1 MTPLV
6 GRGRELSLLEAL
18 IGGTAKGGGSLVLT
32 GEAGAG
38 KSALLTAASSAARSR
53 GMKILAAAGVQSES
67 RLPFAGLHQ
76 LLRPVLAGADELPAR
91 QRTALLSA
99 FGMADQD
106 ATELFLTA
114 LAALDLL
121 ADVAVSSPLLLIA
134 EDAQWLDR
142 PTCDVLAFIARR
154 IEAEPIALLAAVR
167 EGHDSQLTQGGL
179 PELRVSGLDDDAAGA
194 LLDAHASNLAASV
207 RKRLLAEAA
216 GNPLALIELHASLG
230 SGQAGGSTPL
240 PSQLPLSTRLE
251 EAFAARAAE
260 LPAATRTLLLIAAA
274 DESGTLAEV
283 ASAAAVV
290 RGEDVSVEAI
300 QPAVSARLIEA
311 DATELRFRHPLVR
324 SAVYQAASLADRQAA
339 HGALARVLAGQPDRS
354 AWHRA
359 AGITGYD
366 EEVATELETAA
377 ARAVQRGAVSVAV
390 TALERAAQLS
400 SEPSRRA
407 RRLLHAAEL
416 AVELGLRE
424 DAARLLHAAEHLSL
438 TSHDLGRMAWIRE
451 MADPGVPGD
460 PARMRSLAE
469 AAVQM
474 SAEGDTGLALNL
486 LWAAAMGGFWADRG
500 RAASSQIVTA
510 AEQLPV
516 DDDDP
521 RVLSIL
527 AYAAPIERAA
537 VIIDRVSRHSPN
549 SSDPEAMGLLGNA
562 AATVGA
568 FDLAEPFVTAAAA
581 GLREQGRL
589 AALAQVLVLRA
600 WAEIHLARWDVARSD
615 AEEAARLA
623 LETGQP
629 IWAAGARAGQAI
641 LAGLR
646 GEQEAAE
653 ALSTQAEQAGLT
665 LGARSVLCVTQL
677 ARGLTALSS
686 GRHAD
691 AYGHL
696 RRMFDSSDPAYHHME
711 SCWAIGNL
719 AEAAVRSGNRDDA
732 RGVVARLEP
741 LAAQTPSP
749 WFHVAMRHARPL
761 LADDQD
767 AEALFRAGLN
777 ADLTRWPLDRARLLL
792 AYGAWLRR
800 QRRVAEA
807 RVPLR
812 TARDSFDA
820 LGVVSFGE
828 RARQELRASGE
839 TSRRRVPQA
848 RDQLSPQQLQI
859 LKMAAE
865 GLSNREIGQKLY
877 LSDRTVGAHL
887 YRAFPKLGITSR
899 SQLGTVLQ

>member
-1 MTPLV
+1 
-6 GRGRELSLLEAL
+6 
-18 IGGTAKGGGSLVLT
+18 
-32 GEAGAG
+32 
-38 KSALLTAASSAARSR
+38 
-53 GMKILAAAGVQSES
+53 VQSEAH
-67 RLPFAGLHQ
+67 LPFAGLHQ

-91 QRTALLSA
+91 QRAALLSA
-99 FGMADQD
+99 FGMAGQD
-106 ATELFLTA
+106 ATELFLIA

-121 ADVAVSSPLLLIA
+121 ADVAVRSPLLLIA
-134 EDAQWLDR
+134 EDGQWLDR
-142 PTCDVLAFIARR
+142 PTCDVLAFVARR
-154 IEAEPIALLAAVR
+154 LEAEPIVLLAAAR
-167 EGHDSQLTQGGL
+167 EGHDSLFMQAGL
-179 PELRVSGLDDDAAGA
+179 PELRVRGLDDAAAGV
-194 LLDAHASNLAASV
+194 LLDAHALNLAGSV
-207 RKRLLAEAA
+207 RKRLLAEAG
-216 GNPLALIELHASLG
+216 GNPLALIELPAALG
-230 SGQAGGSTPL
+230 SGQLGGSSPL
-240 PSQLPLSTRLE
+240 PDQLPLSARLE
-251 EAFAARAAE
+251 RAFAVRAAE
-260 LPAATRTLLLIAAA
+260 LPAGTRTLLLIAAA
-274 DESGTLAEV
+274 DPSGTLAEIV
-283 ASAAAVV
+283 SAAAVV
-290 RGEDVSVEAI
+290 RGEDVPVEAI
-300 QPAVSARLIEA
+300 QPAVDARLIDA
-311 DATELRFRHPLVR
+311 DATGLRFCHPLVR
-324 SAVYQAASLADRQAA
+324 SAIYQAAALPDRHAA
-339 HGALARVLAGQPDRS
+339 HAALAHVLAVYPDRS
-354 AWHRA
+354 VWHRA
-359 AGITGYD
+359 AGITGQD
-366 EEVATELETAA
+366 EEVASELETAA
-377 ARAVQRGAVSVAV
+377 ARALRRGAISVAV

-400 SEPSRRA
+400 SEPARRV

-416 AVELGLRE
+416 AVELGQR
-424 DAARLLHAAEHLSL
+424 DVAARLLRAAEQL
-438 TSHDLGRMAWIRE
+438 TLAPHDLGRVAWIRE
-451 MADPGVPGD
+451 MADPGIPGD
-460 PARMRSLAE
+460 PVRMRALAE
-469 AAVQM
+469 TAVQM

-500 RAASSQIVTA
+500 PATSWQIATA

-516 DDDDP
+516 DDGDP
-521 RVLSIL
+521 RVLSVL
-527 AYAAPIERAA
+527 AYAAPIERGA
-537 VIIDRVSRHSPN
+537 VIIDRVSRHPPDSN
-549 SSDPEAMGLLGNA
+549 DPEAMGLLGNA

-581 GLREQGRL
+581 ALREQGRL

-600 WAEIHLARWDVARSD
+600 WAEIHLGHWDTAMSD
-615 AEEAARLA
+615 AEEATRLA

-629 IWAAGARAGQAI
+629 IWAAGAQAGAAI

-646 GEQEAAE
+646 GEQETAE
-653 ALSTQAEQAGLT
+653 ALATQAEQAGLT

-719 AEAAVRSGNRDDA
+719 AEAAVHSGHRADA
-732 RGVVARLEP
+732 RSVVEHLES

-749 WFHVAMRHARPL
+749 WFHVAMRHARAL
-761 LADDQD
+761 LAEDQD
-767 AEALFRAGLN
+767 AEALFQAGLA

-807 RVPLR
+807 RVQLR

-839 TSRRRVPQA
+839 TSRRRIPQA

-859 LKMAAE
+859 VKMAAE

-899 SQLGTVLQ
+899 SELRTVLD